1 MTALDRLTRGSSL
14 PLTALALMLL
24 IALTIGFP
32 APLAGQS
39 LPKPVGYVNDFA
51 GVVDERSRGSMEAL
65 IAAVREKTGAEIA
78 VVTVPTIE
86 PYGSIEEYSIELAT
100 QWGVGKKGEDNGIV
114 LLLAMKERRM
124 RIEVGYGL
132 EDVITDGTTGQ
143 IQDKSI
149 IPAFRA
155 GDYGGGLLKGVEAVA
170 GIIAKKYNVDLGS
183 FNLEESRQYTRS
195 FSPGL
200 GFVFFI
206 IIIAIFFGGGRF
218 LWPLLFLGGMSSGR
232 IGRGGFGSGG
242 SGFGGGGGFGG
253 SGGGFG
259 GGGFGG
265 GGSSRGF

>member
-1 MTALDRLTRGSSL
+1 MSALEKPKRRMPL
-14 PLTALALMLL
+14 PLAALALLPLITLL
-24 IALTIGFP
+24 ILLP
-32 APLAGQS
+32 KPLDGQS

-51 GVVDERSRGSMEAL
+51 GVIDERARGSMEAL

-78 VVTVPTIE
+78 VVTVPTFE
-86 PYGSIEEYSIELAT
+86 PYGSIEEYAVDLAT

-132 EDVITDGTTGQ
+132 EDVITDGTAGQ

-149 IPAFRA
+149 IPAFRS
-155 GDYGGGLLKGVEAVA
+155 GDYGTGLLKGVEAVA
-170 GIIAKKYNVDLGS
+170 GIIAKKYNIDLGS
-183 FNLEESRQYTRS
+183 FDLEESRQYTRS
-195 FSPGL
+195 FPPGL
-200 GFVFFI
+200 GFILFI
-206 IIIAIFFGGGRF
+206 VIVAIFFGGGRF
-218 LWPLLFLGGMSSGR
+218 LWPLLLLGGMSGGR

-242 SGFGGGGGFGG
+242 SGFGGGGGGF
-253 SGGGFG
+253 SGFG

>member
-1 MTALDRLTRGSSL
+1 MTAPETRIRRTPITPAAFSLLFLIPLLLGLPNSLGGRSL
-14 PLTALALMLL
+14 P
-24 IALTIGFP
+24 
-32 APLAGQS
+32 S
-39 LPKPVGYVNDFA
+39 PVGHVNDFA
-51 GVVDERSRGSMEAL
+51 GVVDERTRGTMEAL
-65 IAAVREKTGAEIA
+65 IAAVGEKTGAEIA
-78 VVTVPTIE
+78 VVTIPTIE
-86 PYGSIEEYSIELAT
+86 PYGSIEEYSIDLAT

-132 EDVITDGTTGQ
+132 EDVIPDGLAGQ

-155 GDYGGGLLKGVEAVA
+155 GDYGTGLLRGVEAVA

-200 GFVFFI
+200 GFMIFI
-206 IIIAIFFGGGRF
+206 VLIAIFFGGGRF
-218 LWPLLFLGGMSSGR
+218 LWPLLFLGAMSGGR
-232 IGRGGFGSGG
+232 IYRGGFGSGG
-242 SGFGGGGGFGG
+242 SSFGG
-253 SGGGFG
+253 SGGGFSGFG